1 MDQSPPPQPPQLT
14 RAGFV
19 VALLLF
25 IVFAVVFTTG
35 AGFMLMA
42 LHELFGLA
50 PASGWSAVCALIG
63 LGLEA
68 LGALGLTSVAN
79 ALIPYTGLNALTVPV
94 RRRTGHADYR

>member
-1 MDQSPPPQPPQLT
+1 MDQSPPAQPPQLT

-25 IVFAVVFTTG
+25 IVFAIVFMTG
-35 AGFMLMA
+35 AGFMLIA
-42 LHELFGLA
+42 LHELFGLE

-94 RRRTGHADYR
+94 RRRGGHADYH